1 VPANEEIMKTR
12 SKLIVAA
19 GMVTIAGLAAASQ
32 VRAGGD
38 RVAFPENYAKGVRY
52 LTLDKP
58 DSRDVRDYYT
68 SPAAAE
74 AAKKGAPLPDGTV
87 VTVVQ
92 YAAQF
97 DAEGKPTKD
106 ANGRLTKTDKILGYA
121 VMEKR
126 AGWGTAY
133 VEQVRNGDWEYQA
146 FRPDKT
152 ANPNANLTSCFTCHR
167 RQAGQDF
174 VFTHDSLKMAPP

>member
-1 VPANEEIMKTR
+1 MKIR
-12 SKLIVAA
+12 SKPIVAA
-19 GMVTIAGLAAASQ
+19 SVVAIAGLAATAQ

-87 VTVVQ
+87 ITVVQ
-92 YAAQF
+92 YAAQL

-126 AGWGTAY
+126 AGWGAAY
-133 VEQVRNGDWEYQA
+133 AEPARNGDWEYQA
-146 FRPDKT
+146 FRPDKMV
-152 ANPNANLTSCFTCHR
+152 NPNANLTACFTCHR
-167 RQAGQDF
+167 PQAGQDF
-174 VFTHDSLKMAPP
+174 VFTHDSLKMAAR

>member
-1 VPANEEIMKTR
+1 MNIS
-12 SKLIVAA
+12 SKLTLATAA
-19 GMVTIAGLAAASQ
+19 IAIMGSTAAVQ

-38 RVAFPENYAKGVRY
+38 RVAFPEDYAKGMVY

-58 DSRDVRDYYT
+58 DNRQVRDYYT

-74 AAKKGAPLPDGTV
+74 AAKKGEPLPDGTV
-87 VTVVQ
+87 ITVVQ
-92 YAAQF
+92 YAAQL

-106 ANGRLTKTDKILGYA
+106 ANGRLTKTNNIMGYT

-133 VEQVRNGDWEYQA
+133 PEVVRNGDWEYQA
-146 FRPDKT
+146 FRADKA
-152 ANPNANLTSCFTCHR
+152 ANPNANLTSCFTCHKP
-167 RQAGQDF
+167 QAGQDF
-174 VFTHDSLKMAPP
+174 VFTHDSLKVAAR

>member
-1 VPANEEIMKTR
+1 MKTR

-19 GMVTIAGLAAASQ
+19 GVVTIAGLAAAVQ

-58 DSRDVRDYYT
+58 DSRDVREYYT

-87 VTVVQ
+87 ITVVQ
-92 YAAQF
+92 YAAQL
-97 DAEGKPTKD
+97 DAEGKQAD
-106 ANGRLTKTDKILGYA
+106 QGRQWPLDQNRQDSWLRGDGKARRMGHRICGTGAQWRLG
-121 VMEKR
+121 VS
-126 AGWGTAY
+126 G
-133 VEQVRNGDWEYQA
+133 
-146 FRPDKT
+146 FP
-152 ANPNANLTSCFTCHR
+152 S
-167 RQAGQDF
+167 RQDGQSECQFDF
-174 VFTHDSLKMAPP
+174 LLHLP

>member
-1 VPANEEIMKTR
+1 MKTR
-12 SKLIVAA
+12 SKLISAA
-19 GMVTIAGLAAASQ
+19 GVVTIAGLATAVQ

-58 DSRDVRDYYT
+58 DARNIGDYFT

-87 VTVVQ
+87 ITVVQ
-92 YAAQF
+92 YAAQL
-97 DAEGKPTKD
+97 DADGRPIKD
-106 ANGRLTKTDKILGYA
+106 ANGRLARTDKVLGYA

-126 AGWGTAY
+126 AGWGAAY
-133 VEQVRNGDWEYQA
+133 PEQVRNGDWEYQA

-152 ANPNANLTSCFTCHR
+152 TNPNANLTSCFTCHR
-167 RQAGQDF
+167 PQAGQDF
-174 VFTHDSLKMAPP
+174 IFTHDNLKAAAP